1 MRILVTGSGGF
12 VGRHLGAALAA
23 RGHEVVRTDHVGR
36 DDVLAVDVT
45 DPLAVRGAVELAQP
59 DAVAHLAAQA
69 FVPASL
75 DDPAGTLAINAA
87 GTLNVLDAVR
97 GLAADGGAM
106 PRVLV
111 VSSADVYGAQPPDAY
126 PLRET
131 SPALP
136 RNPYAAS
143 KVAAEGLAQAYARS
157 YGVDAVVTRAFN
169 HIGPGQDERFAVA
182 AFAAQ
187 LARIA
192 AGGDPL
198 VLVGNL
204 DASRDFLDV
213 RDVCDAYVALL
224 EGGGEAGEIYNVCSG
239 TATTMKEILRQL
251 VLLARVPVEVR
262 EDPARMRPADVPVS
276 VGDASKLRR
285 ATGWAP
291 RIPLPAALRAVY
303 EDAKTRALRDEGPST
318 SSG

>member
-1 MRILVTGSGGF
+1 VRVLVTGSGGF
-12 VGRHLGAALAA
+12 VGTHLGAALAA
-23 RGHEVVRTDHVGR
+23 RGHEVVRTDHVAHE
-36 DDVLAVDVT
+36 DALAVDVT

-75 DDPAGTLAINAA
+75 DDPARTLAINAT
-87 GTLNVLDAVR
+87 GTLHVLDAVR
-97 GLAADGGAM
+97 GLVADGGAM
-106 PRVLV
+106 PRVLI
-111 VSSADVYGAQPPDAY
+111 VSSADVYGTQPPDAY

-131 SPALP
+131 APALP

-143 KVAAEGLAQAYARS
+143 KVAAEALAQAYARS
-157 YGVDAVVTRAFN
+157 YGIDAVVTRAFN

-187 LARIA
+187 IARVA

-213 RDVCDAYVALL
+213 RDVCDAYVTLL

-239 TATTMKEILRQL
+239 KATTMKEILRQL
-251 VLLARVPVEVR
+251 VMLARVPVEVR

-291 RIPLPAALRAVY
+291 RISFPAALRAVY
-303 EDAKTRALRDEGPST
+303 DDALRQAQGGSQARDEM
-318 SSG
+318 